1 MGLLDEKTILVTG
14 GSTGIG
20 RATAQIL
27 SREGARV
34 IIADVQDKE
43 GHETVSLI
51 KEDGGIAEY
60 HNVDVTQYQEVRRV
74 VKDTAARYT

>member
-51 KEDGGIAEY
+51 K
-60 HNVDVTQYQEVRRV
+60 
-74 VKDTAARYT
+74 